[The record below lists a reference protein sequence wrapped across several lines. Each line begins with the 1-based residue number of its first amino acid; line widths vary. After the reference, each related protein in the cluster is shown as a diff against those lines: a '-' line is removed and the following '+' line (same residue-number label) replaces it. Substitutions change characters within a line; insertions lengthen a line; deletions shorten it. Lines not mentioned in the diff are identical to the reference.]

1 MQFFSSLLF
10 LTRNQPVLSVV
21 EGRLE
26 TRNFVCKRQ
35 GQDLHRLDL
44 SRRLYYISIMKPP
57 DFEWDDLKN
66 IQNLE
71 KHGVSF
77 SEAQYAFADPQRVI
91 IEDLDHGDDE
101 ERFFCFGRVKDGV
114 MTVRFTVRKGRIR
127 IIGAGYWRKGKKIYE
142 QENQVHR

>member
-1 MQFFSSLLF
+1 
-10 LTRNQPVLSVV
+10 
-21 EGRLE
+21 
-26 TRNFVCKRQ
+26 
-35 GQDLHRLDL
+35 
-44 SRRLYYISIMKPP
+44 MKPP

-77 SEAQYAFADPQRVI
+77 YEAQYAFADPQRVI